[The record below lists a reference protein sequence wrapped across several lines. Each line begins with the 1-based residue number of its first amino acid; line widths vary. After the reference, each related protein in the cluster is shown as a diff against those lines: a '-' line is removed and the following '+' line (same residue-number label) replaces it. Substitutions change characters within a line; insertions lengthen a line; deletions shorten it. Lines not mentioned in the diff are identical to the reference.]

1 MSADL
6 TRYPTLT
13 YHPDIMEACDL
24 SEFNLEYPY
33 RFYMLGGCLCTVPK
47 KLKFQGWQW
56 NAFVQPLV
64 IQSDYPFSQDSDV
77 NHR

>member
-13 YHPDIMEACDL
+13 YHPNIMEACDL

-47 KLKFQGWQW
+47 KLKF
-56 NAFVQPLV
+56 
-64 IQSDYPFSQDSDV
+64 
-77 NHR
+77 